1 VQFHPEASPALMHDW
16 AVEAGEDVA
25 AIDEVV
31 AAHDEAVAAA
41 GRTIARTFAEI
52 VVARATS
59 RAAA

>member
-1 VQFHPEASPALMHDW
+1 MHDW